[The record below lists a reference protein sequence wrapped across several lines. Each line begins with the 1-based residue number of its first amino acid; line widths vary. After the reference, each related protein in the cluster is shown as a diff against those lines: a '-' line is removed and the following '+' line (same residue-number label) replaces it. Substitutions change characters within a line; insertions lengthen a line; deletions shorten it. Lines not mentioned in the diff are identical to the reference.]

1 MKSVMEYLDCDN
13 LTIQSRKEAVEL
25 RITKFS
31 DINNKIIPFF
41 KEYPIIGVKS
51 QDFGGGLMS
60 SGLNN

>member
-51 QDFGGGLMS
+51 QDFGGG
-60 SGLNN
+60 